1 MQLLFTL
8 TYNLLTIQKVES
20 AHYVITKV
28 DGCHNYTMHFC
39 SPIVVADRVGDDMV
53 MSVPLEV
60 NPSDVCVSASSLS
73 LCYQVHGKP
82 DTFYNLL
89 TDKCVSVN
97 AHVSRPFSDAD
108 AHIID
113 KIAIRAIGNNG
124 TCSDI
129 LIERQGC
136 SVKMNNQSVPINTQF
151 EEDGITVFYNKQFVR
166 NPPVIH
172 VSVPNCG
179 KPTVDYLF
187 ISCTEYHIQGTPT
200 PAEILQFGSSREKS
214 FIQPPHGLVGRLIV
228 YI

>member
-1 MQLLFTL
+1 
-8 TYNLLTIQKVES
+8 
-20 AHYVITKV
+20 
-28 DGCHNYTMHFC
+28 MHFC
-39 SPIVVADRVGDDMV
+39 SSIVVADHISDDMV

-124 TCSDI
+124 TCSDV
-129 LIERQGC
+129 LIKGRA
-136 SVKMNNQSVPINTQF
+136 VQS
-151 EEDGITVFYNKQFVR
+151 K
-166 NPPVIH
+166 
-172 VSVPNCG
+172 
-179 KPTVDYLF
+179 
-187 ISCTEYHIQGTPT
+187 
-200 PAEILQFGSSREKS
+200 
-214 FIQPPHGLVGRLIV
+214 
-228 YI
+228 